1 MGLGLGLVHLLKPL
15 QVVRRCTVPT
25 VGHLHSVRVRVRAR
39 ARARARGR
47 ARVRVRVGVGVRVGV
62 RSFAHLHGVR
72 VTPGAPLLRH
82 LVRVRVRVRVL
93 LWHLVRTRVRVRVV
107 LWHLVR
113 G

>member
-1 MGLGLGLVHLLKPL
+1 MRKRSPIARDMASTPMARLV
-15 QVVRRCTVPT
+15 
-25 VGHLHSVRVRVRAR
+25 
-39 ARARARGR
+39 RGR
-47 ARVRVRVGVGVRVGV
+47 VWVRVGVGV

-82 LVRVRVRVRVL
+82 LARVRVRVRVL

>member
-47 ARVRVRVGVGVRVGV
+47 ARVRVSVGVRVGVRVRV

-72 VTPGAPLLRH
+72 VTPGAPLL
-82 LVRVRVRVRVL
+82 
-93 LWHLVRTRVRVRVV
+93 WHLARVRVRVRVV

>member
-39 ARARARGR
+39 ARARGR
-47 ARVRVRVGVGVRVGV
+47 ARVRVSVGVRVGVRVRV

-82 LVRVRVRVRVL
+82 LVRVRVRVL